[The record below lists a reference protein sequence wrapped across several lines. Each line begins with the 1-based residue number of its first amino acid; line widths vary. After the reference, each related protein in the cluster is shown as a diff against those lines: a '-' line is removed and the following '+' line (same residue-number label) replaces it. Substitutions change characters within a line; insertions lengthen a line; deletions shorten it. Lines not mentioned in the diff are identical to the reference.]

1 MGLDVNMYLSP
12 SYSVCVSKHLRRGA
26 VNDTLLSLSLSLLPH
41 AERKAPCASRYE
53 ALGLL
58 LYLASINQ
66 SFFIITLNSLSLIYP
81 HLNMVAERGW

>member
-1 MGLDVNMYLSP
+1 MYLFP
-12 SYSVCVSKHLRRGA
+12 SYSVCVSKYLSREA
-26 VNDTLLSLSLSLLPH
+26 VNDTLLSLSLLPH
-41 AERKAPCASRYE
+41 AEREAPCASRYE

-81 HLNMVAERGW
+81 HLNTNLKNHYKIYK